1 MNGTLS
7 SVATLSVTALL
18 YLVAAVLLG
27 AGLLLQ
33 RNGWL
38 IAGRVIAGIGVAAH
52 AVAIGL
58 RCVEL
63 KQAPFTTPAESL
75 SLLAWIV
82 AGAYLA
88 VELFWRLS
96 AAGTFALG
104 TAFLLVTLGGMLSRT
119 AHIGA
124 GSAALLSE
132 RAVSLHVLATVGA
145 IAAFVLAFCCAA
157 LYLVAHRILKSKS
170 GLTWI
175 KRLPPLATVE
185 SASFAL
191 VAVGFPLLSL
201 GIVSG
206 LLRAASA
213 AMPPG
218 WQTDPKILLAFLV
231 WIVYAAYLY
240 ARLRAGWTPARTAY
254 ILLAGL
260 LLSLLLF
267 LMPTNYHRFG

>member
-1 MNGTLS
+1 MSDTVPSAAALG
-7 SVATLSVTALL
+7 ATALL

-33 RNGWL
+33 RRGWL
-38 IAGRVIAGIGVAAH
+38 VAGRFAAGAGVVLHAA
-52 AVAIGL
+52 AIGL
-58 RCVEL
+58 RCAEL
-63 KQAPFTTPAESL
+63 HQAPFTTPAESL

-88 VELFWRLS
+88 VEVFWRLS

-104 TAFLLVTLGGMLSRT
+104 AAFLLVTLGGALSRT
-119 AHIGA
+119 GQIGA
-124 GSAALLSE
+124 QNAALLSE

-157 LYLVAHRILKSKS
+157 LYLLAHRILKSKS
-170 GLTWI
+170 GLSWI

-206 LLRAASA
+206 LLSATAA

-231 WIVYAAYLY
+231 WLVYAAYLY
-240 ARLRAGWTPARTAY
+240 ARLRAGWAPTRTAY
-254 ILLAGL
+254 ILITGL
-260 LLSLLLF
+260 FLSLLLF
-267 LMPTNYHRFG
+267 LIPTSYHRFR